1 MAKSNNKKNKKK
13 KKEEDRM
20 SNRTRQKHKRADR
33 EMESDDALRFQ
44 T

>member
-1 MAKSNNKKNKKK
+1 MAKSNNNKNKKK
-13 KKEEDRM
+13 KKEDRM
-20 SNRTRQKHKRADR
+20 SYRTRQNHKRADR